1 MSSAIK
7 RTTLGWSEICENTMN
22 GMRGRKKRSFIV

>member
-7 RTTLGWSEICENTMN
+7 RTTFGRSEICENKMN